1 MPNPTP
7 RMRTAGSRGA
17 KSKRYPILGAVPRG
31 KGKKEGRG
39 PLGFVENLGE
49 DIGSAVVGLPAG
61 VVETVRNP
69 VKTAKSIGKSYQQT
83 YGQGGRH
90 FLNEFYEHP
99 LGPILDA
106 LTIASFG
113 VGGAAKG
120 GAALSKAG
128 AISSTSR
135 LARLGQH
142 GELTFRSP
150 QAARQGK
157 GPTVT
162 RRISNRPLRRGQ
174 QKAVDRF
181 LRIFDAETPIIG
193 EFARYAREMEKAPR
207 QTALGLKA
215 SMGEYLRSMAKL
227 KPIERDALHM
237 IARGVSPR
245 DYRRFLELNPDA
257 KLPQA
262 MIAALE
268 KPELQQLW
276 EQPSKRMLAAYERL
290 AELGQ
295 MDAALKISQGRLTE
309 ETAALRPDLHRN
321 IVSGVLGQI
330 DEPPLRPTYVPD
342 RSIAERVANTDFA
355 KMGGGVGV
363 PQAAGGI
370 NRGILLRSG
379 QLALE
384 PDLLGPEFLRDIKYG
399 LFDDIHSLLLDS
411 GVRIPKGDPLPE
423 KWVYLRRKV
432 MFDDETGAPFVIDEG
447 VGAASER
454 IGHVEKTRG
463 QHDRELRDLLDEEN
477 EAMILDRR
485 DFATDVEDLAESE
498 LDYRI
503 IVPKA
508 LVDQVAGEFKR
519 SSKAVRYLIEKPT
532 NVWRALVLG
541 ARVGFLV
548 NNTVGNNLLYALRF
562 AGPAGVRAYLN
573 MIQATKGADAVRA
586 LLHTEGTP
594 PGITRQFMEEFFPEQ
609 TQAGTFIGTQQVGGK
624 LGKVSRTLSLGLQ
637 KYDRDIEAG
646 LRRAAVEAGL
656 RKTPRVRKLLRQM
669 PRERRSFEAAA
680 RQAIDEDPLLARQVS
695 NQVNDALGNYLD
707 LTAFERNAV
716 RAAFPFYAWFRAITL
731 LTLKMPLE
739 VPGRTNALTKIGEVG
754 ADFTASKLGEL
765 PSYLRGAIVL
775 GEPEGGRARVLTTGG
790 LNPFA
795 SVEQVGRGASAFLAG
810 EPGELGPAFSQLGPN
825 PFLKAGLEQLSGQRL
840 WSGAPL
846 GGDESLPLD
855 LPGRGL
861 PALVLGDVG
870 EQLPQ
875 VQLFRGPSALY
886 PRRDL
891 RAQLVAYLG
900 APVKTLDVSEA
911 HRRARREAAR

>member
-1 MPNPTP
+1 MPNPAP

-17 KSKRYPILGAVPRG
+17 KSKRYPIRGAAPRAQK
-31 KGKKEGRG
+31 KGGRSAFD
-39 PLGFVENLGE
+39 FVENLGE
-49 DIGSAVVGLPAG
+49 DLAGAIVGLPAG

-69 VKTAKSIGKSYQQT
+69 VKTAKAIAKQYEQT

-128 AISSTSR
+128 AISETSR

-150 QAARQGK
+150 QAKLQGK
-157 GPTVT
+157 GPVAR

-174 QKAVDRF
+174 QQAVDRF

-227 KPIERDALHM
+227 KPIERDALHQIM
-237 IARGVSPR
+237 RGVSPR
-245 DYRRFLELNPDA
+245 DYRRFLELNPNQ
-257 KLPQA
+257 KLPTA
-262 MIAALE
+262 MLAALE

-276 EQPSKRMLAAYERL
+276 EQPSKRMLEAYEKHAAL
-290 AELGQ
+290 ADI
-295 MDAALKISQGRLTE
+295 DAALKISQGRLTE
-309 ETAALRPDLHRN
+309 ETAAARPALHRD
-321 IVSGVLGQI
+321 IISGVLGRL
-330 DEPPLRPTYVPD
+330 DEPPLKPVYVPD
-342 RSIAERVANTDFA
+342 RSVTPRVANTDFA

-363 PQAAGGI
+363 PQAPGGI

-384 PDLLGPEFLRDIKYG
+384 PDLLGPEFLRDVKYG

-411 GVRIPKGDPLPE
+411 GVRIAKGDPLPE
-423 KWVYLRRKV
+423 NWVYLRRKI
-432 MFDDETGAPFVIDEG
+432 MFDDETGAPFVVDEG

-463 QHDRELRDLLDEEN
+463 QHDRELRDLMDEQN

-485 DFATDVEDLAESE
+485 DFATDVEDMAESA

-594 PGITRQFMEEFFPEQ
+594 PGITKQFMREFFPEQ
-609 TQAGTFIGTQQVGGK
+609 TEMGTFIATQVPTGK
-624 LGKVSRTLSLGLQ
+624 LGKTSRALSLGLQ

-669 PRERRSFEAAA
+669 PRERRSFQAAA

-716 RAAFPFYAWFRAITL
+716 RAAFPFYAWLRAITL
-731 LTLKMPLE
+731 ITLKMPLE
-739 VPGRTNALTKIGEVG
+739 VPGRTNALTQIGEVG
-754 ADFTASKLGEL
+754 FEMTKGELGEL

-775 GEPEGGRARVLTTGG
+775 GEPEGDRARVLTTGG

-795 SVEQVGRGASAFLAG
+795 SVEQVGRGLTAAVAG
-810 EPGELGPAFSQLGPN
+810 EPGELGPAVSQLGPN
-825 PFLKAGLEQLSGQRL
+825 PFLKAMLEQMTGQRL
-840 WSGAPL
+840 WGGYPV

-855 LPGRGL
+855 LPARGL
-861 PALVLGDVG
+861 PALALTDVA

-886 PRRDL
+886 PQRDL
-891 RAQLVAYLG
+891 RAQLLAYMG
-900 APVKTLDVSEA
+900 IPAKDVDISEA
-911 HRRARREAAR
+911 RRRARQEAAR